1 MKHTFLLILIYTC
14 LINVITA
21 QYRYFDFDTR
31 FPSDRYLY
39 FRQDSTI
46 SNRDWQ
52 IGKVN
57 KAVFPYDS
65 TFKRGLCTDTFNSV
79 NPGDTFSAIVLF
91 DTWGFAGG
99 GNWFHLIFDY
109 KLDADSGDKA
119 WVEISVDQGKSWINI
134 LEQDTVYNIKWWG
147 NQLKPVLSGKQYQ
160 WIEFDADMTKWA
172 AEMDTAIYP
181 KILRGIDSV
190 FYRFTFIAG
199 QSNRQRD
206 GWLIDNLVFVNF
218 FESIHSTEANQAGF
232 VFYPNP
238 ASESLSIHSTKDAS
252 IQQWQ
257 IYNLY
262 GELVSKGD
270 GASVQSID
278 VSSLS
283 NGLYVARI
291 LSDDQWYALKF
302 EIAKP

>member
-1 MKHTFLLILIYTC
+1 MKHNFLLILVCTC
-14 LINVITA
+14 LTNTISA
-21 QYRYFDFDTR
+21 QYKRFDFDTR
-31 FPSDRYLY
+31 FLSEKYLY

-46 SNRDWQ
+46 SNRNWQ

-57 KAVFPYDS
+57 KAIFSYDS
-65 TFKRGLCTDTFNSV
+65 TFKRGLCTDTLNSV
-79 NPGDTFSAIVLF
+79 NAGDTFSAIVLF

-109 KLDADSGDKA
+109 KLDADSGDQA
-119 WVEISVDQGKSWINI
+119 WVEISVDQGKSWINL
-134 LEQDTVYNIKWWG
+134 LEQDTIYDIGWWG
-147 NQLKPVLSGKQYQ
+147 SQVKPVLSGQQYQ
-160 WIEFDADMTKWA
+160 WIEFDANMTKWA

-206 GWLIDNLVFVNF
+206 GWLIDNLVFVNY
-218 FESIHSTEANQAGF
+218 FESIHSADANQAGF
-232 VFYPNP
+232 SLYPNP
-238 ASESLSIHSTKDAS
+238 AHNQVQIHSTKDAS

-262 GELVSKGD
+262 GELVSEGD
-270 GASVQSID
+270 GEMTQTID
-278 VSSLS
+278 VNHLS
-283 NGLYVARI
+283 NGLYIARI